1 MRKIYPRDMELNERT
16 KRRLRRDTIAWLV
29 TVTPGGLP
37 MSSAVWFLYDGD
49 REVLVY
55 SLDDTA
61 RVRNIEA
68 NPKVSFHLDS
78 DGHGG
83 GIVTAAGTASI
94 DRGRP
99 AADAVPAYVDKY
111 KGYMNDN
118 GWSPEWFAG
127 RYPVPIRIRLTK
139 VRSW

>member
-1 MRKIYPRDMELNERT
+1 MNDST
-16 KRRLRRDTIAWLV
+16 KRRLGRDTIAWLV
-29 TVTPGGLP
+29 TVTPGGQP

-49 REVLVY
+49 DEVLVY

-61 RVRNIEA
+61 RVSNIAA

-83 GIVTAAGTASI
+83 GIVAAAGVARI
-94 DRGRP
+94 DRDHSP
-99 AADAVPAYVDKY
+99 ADAVPAYVDKY

-139 VRSW
+139 VRAW

>member
-1 MRKIYPRDMELNERT
+1 MNDST
-16 KRRLRRDTIAWLV
+16 KRRLGRDTIAWLV
-29 TVTPGGLP
+29 TVTPGGQP

-49 REVLVY
+49 DEVLVY

-61 RVRNIEA
+61 RVSNIAA

-83 GIVTAAGTASI
+83 GIVTAAGVARI
-94 DRGRP
+94 DRDHSP
-99 AADAVPAYVDKY
+99 ADAVPAYVDKY

-139 VRSW
+139 VRAW